1 MEITGRTIFDDA
13 ARDIARC
20 AAENTGT
27 IARMAEALIA
37 CFERGG
43 KVLICGNGGSAAEA
57 QHFAAEFINK
67 IFTFRKALPALALTT
82 DSSTITS
89 IGNDLAFEDIFSRQV
104 EALGCRGDI
113 LWGLSTSGR
122 SANVLKAFAAAR
134 AAGLLCIAFC
144 GQEGSLMEEQ
154 ADIALTVAS
163 GNTARIQEVHLV
175 AGHVLCEL
183 VEQHYCKKGQPA

>member
-1 MEITGRTIFDDA
+1 MENRVQTIFDEA

-20 AAENTGT
+20 AAESSGS
-27 IARMAEALIA
+27 IARMADALIA

-82 DSSTITS
+82 DSSAITS

-104 EALGCRGDI
+104 EALGRRGDI

-122 SANVLKAFAAAR
+122 SANIIKAFAAAQ
-134 AAGLLCIAFC
+134 AAGLTRIAFC
-144 GQEGSLMEEQ
+144 GRSGSDMEAR
-154 ADIALTVAS
+154 ADISLTVAS
-163 GNTARIQEVHLV
+163 GNAARIQEVHLV

-183 VEQHYCKKGQPA
+183 VEQHYCKKGQSA

>member
-1 MEITGRTIFDDA
+1 MEMTIHTIIDDA

-20 AAENTGT
+20 ATESSSI
-27 IARMAEALIA
+27 IARMADALIA

-67 IFTFRKALPALALTT
+67 IATFRKALPALALTT
-82 DSSTITS
+82 DSSAITS

-104 EALGCRGDI
+104 EALGSRGDI

-122 SANVLKAFAAAR
+122 SANVIKAFAAAR
-134 AAGLLCIAFC
+134 AAGLTCIAFC
-144 GQEGSLMEEQ
+144 GRPGSDMEAQ
-154 ADIALTVAS
+154 AELALTVSS

-183 VEQHYCKKGQPA
+183 VERHYFNKGQPA

>member
-1 MEITGRTIFDDA
+1 MEITERTVFEAA

-20 AAENTGT
+20 AADNAGI
-27 IARMAEALIA
+27 IARMADSLIA

-82 DSSTITS
+82 DSSAITS
-89 IGNDLAFEDIFSRQV
+89 IGNDLAFADIFSRQV
-104 EALGCRGDI
+104 EALGSRGDI
-113 LWGLSTSGR
+113 VWGLSTSGR
-122 SANVLKAFAAAR
+122 SANVIKAFAAAQ
-134 AAGLLCIAFC
+134 AAGLTCIAFC
-144 GQEGSLMEEQ
+144 GKPGSDVQAQ
-154 ADIALTVAS
+154 ADITLTVAS

-183 VEQHYCKKGQPA
+183 VEQHYCK

>member
-1 MEITGRTIFDDA
+1 MEITVRAIFDESA
-13 ARDIARC
+13 GDISRC
-20 AAENTGT
+20 AAESSPV
-27 IARMAEALIA
+27 IARMAQALIA

-67 IFTFRKALPALALTT
+67 ISTLRKALPALALTT
-82 DSSTITS
+82 DSSAITS
-89 IGNDLAFEDIFSRQV
+89 IANDIAFEDIFSRQV
-104 EALGCRGDI
+104 EALGKRGDI

-122 SANVLKAFAAAR
+122 SANVIRAFAAAQ
-134 AAGLLCIAFC
+134 AAGLTCIAFC
-144 GQEGSLMEEQ
+144 GMPGSDIEAR
-154 ADIALTVAS
+154 ADMSLTVVS

-183 VEQHYCKKGQPA
+183 VEQHYCKKAQTA

>member
-1 MEITGRTIFDDA
+1 MDITGSTIFDQA

-20 AAENTGT
+20 AAENAGI
-27 IARMAEALIA
+27 IARMADALTA

-82 DSSTITS
+82 DSSAITS

-104 EALGCRGDI
+104 EALGSRGDI

-122 SANVLKAFAAAR
+122 SANVIKAFAAAR
-134 AAGLLCIAFC
+134 AAGLTCIAFC
-144 GQEGSLMEEQ
+144 GKPGSDMEAR
-154 ADIALTVAS
+154 ADITLTVAS

-175 AGHVLCEL
+175 AGHVLCEF
-183 VEQHYCKKGQPA
+183 VEQHYCTKGQPA

>member
-1 MEITGRTIFDDA
+1 MEITGSTIFDQA

-20 AAENTGT
+20 AAENAGI
-27 IARMAEALIA
+27 IARMAEALTA
-37 CFERGG
+37 CFEHGG

-67 IFTFRKALPALALTT
+67 IFTFRKALPALAITT

-104 EALGCRGDI
+104 EALGSRGDI

-122 SANVLKAFAAAR
+122 SANVIKAFAAAR
-134 AAGLLCIAFC
+134 AAGLTCIAFC
-144 GQEGSLMEEQ
+144 GKPGSDMEAR
-154 ADIALTVAS
+154 ADITLTVAS

-183 VEQHYCKKGQPA
+183 VEQHYCRKGQPA

>member
-1 MEITGRTIFDDA
+1 MEITVRTIFDESA
-13 ARDIARC
+13 GDISRC
-20 AAENTGT
+20 ATQCSGI
-27 IARMAEALIA
+27 IACMADALIA

-67 IFTFRKALPALALTT
+67 ISALRKALPALALTT
-82 DSSTITS
+82 DSSAITS

-104 EALGCRGDI
+104 EALGSRGDM

-122 SANVLKAFAAAR
+122 SANVIKAFVAAQ
-134 AAGLLCIAFC
+134 AAGLTCIAFC
-144 GQEGSLMEEQ
+144 GRPGSDMEAR
-154 ADIALTVAS
+154 ADISLTVAS

-183 VEQHYCKKGQPA
+183 VEQHYCNKGPSA